1 MKTGTKIFDVHAK
14 ICVEALSI
22 IHQLLGDDPSKEE
35 VQKIQRAIE
44 KSYDLY
50 LLALDEGM
58 EMRPY
63 LSSIQAA

>member
-1 MKTGTKIFDVHAK
+1 
-14 ICVEALSI
+14 VEALSI
-22 IHQLLGDDPSKEE
+22 IHKLLGDDPRKEE
-35 VQKIQRAIE
+35 VRKIQRAIE